1 MPVMAWSQ
9 WLDGALTASVRILC
23 SAAVVGFIPACSS
36 HAATADIPSFKDV
49 SDAPVKIQEA
59 AAAVVRIGTAGQS
72 ATGSFISPNGIL
84 ITNNHVLG
92 IDVCPIEGCYAAL
105 TFMYQRHATPQA
117 PQTVFVVPLA
127 IDVGLD
133 MAVMQV
139 HSAGPAGPPLST
151 PHYLT
156 LDSRDPA
163 SLLGSHVNVVGHPE
177 GHLKK
182 WTEGRVVDSNG
193 AWISFSAYSLP
204 GSSGS
209 PVLDDDGN
217 MVGILHRGPTTQD
230 LLSDVGVDEYSIGTA
245 SSALIA
251 AMSAPLPADL
261 WSVAAPATDDE
272 VVQHQVVYL
281 NARAMTATVD
291 SATKPVL
298 SSLGAACDAGLAVQ
312 DYDSPEDFDAGL
324 SSCLAG
330 ELWIECRSDVLSGG
344 GAFGVCPADASAW
357 TQRYNT
363 VFDRTRALN
372 GELDFDAVSYAVARL
387 ADSTTDGVTA
397 GAHSLEMALAT
408 ASPPLDFNVAE
419 YLAAFGIDTYAGMTL
434 ANFTQDYATFA
445 DFPLS
450 AIQIASTAVSLA
462 GTQAIDNS
470 TALSILQ
477 ALASDPTV
485 DVGAKLYIED
495 VRYQSGALD

>member
-1 MPVMAWSQ
+1 MPATARLR
-9 WLDGALTASVRILC
+9 WLDEALAAIARILG
-23 SAAVVGFIPACSS
+23 SIAVVGFMPACSS
-36 HAATADIPSFKDV
+36 HAATTDIPSFQDV
-49 SDAPVKIQEA
+49 SDAPAKIQEA
-59 AAAVVRIGTAGQS
+59 AAAVVRIGTAGQL

-92 IDVCPIEGCYAAL
+92 VDVCPIEGCYAAL

-139 HSAGPAGPPLST
+139 HSAGPASPPLST

-251 AMSAPLPADL
+251 AMTEPLPADL
-261 WSVAAPATDDE
+261 WSVVAPATDAE

-281 NARAMTATVD
+281 NARAMVATVD

-298 SSLGAACDAGLAVQ
+298 SSLATACDAGLAVE

-324 SSCLAG
+324 SSCTAG
-330 ELWIECRSDVLSGG
+330 ELWIECRSDVLTGG
-344 GAFGVCPADASAW
+344 GFGVCPPDAGAW
-357 TQRYNT
+357 TQRYQT
-363 VFDRTRALN
+363 IFDRTRELN
-372 GELDFDAVSYAVARL
+372 GQLDLDAVSYAVARL

-397 GAHSLEMALAT
+397 GAQSLKNALAA
-408 ASPPLDFNVAE
+408 ASPPLDFDVAQ
-419 YLAAFGIDTYAGMTL
+419 YLAAFGIDTYAGTTL
-434 ANFTQDYATFA
+434 ASFTQNYASDA

-462 GTQAIDNS
+462 TSLALDNS
-470 TALSILQ
+470 QALSILQ